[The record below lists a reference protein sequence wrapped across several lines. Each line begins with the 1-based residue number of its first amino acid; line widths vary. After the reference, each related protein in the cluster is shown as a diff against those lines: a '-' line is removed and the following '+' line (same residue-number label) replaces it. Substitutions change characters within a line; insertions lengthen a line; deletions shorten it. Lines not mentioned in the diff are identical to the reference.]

1 MNRYMPTILILVLVV
16 LTLGLIFLYRGE
28 VPSKP
33 ENVFV
38 EVEEGKV
45 QLKNGRGTVDLSAGE
60 RAAAEQ
66 GDVPVQIA
74 VQPSPTPTV
83 VPTPA
88 LPPEG
93 VLAVRLVDAL
103 GDSIPNGIIEIASRT
118 YESATSEF
126 LIRDVS
132 EGTYMIQAR
141 AEGYQSTTSTVQIPT
156 EDWQAIT
163 LEYLCSFEIFVH
175 SDLEQTLPVSGVELS
190 LVEGPKPPRPPK
202 SLLSVV
208 AEKNAL
214 DRGILGLR
222 PVGGKI
228 RIDSIEGMQP
238 NGSWVNDRFRDS
250 AAEQPRVEL
259 NDVVV
264 GMKTRS
270 KEVHSPLSRLR
281 QWDTIALASLGPDRP
296 MSIGD
301 LLFRRGTGTF
311 QCPIFGVEE
320 TPGLQTIRT
329 LVTDE
334 TGKCRFE
341 ALSPGLYF
349 VKGAKGISRTVVDPL
364 FPVDCRMNMRLYGE
378 VDNIV
383 SVSVEKKNFPN
394 MRWFYIPD
402 ADVRLEGIDRKI
414 LLSDNTGKGGRVL
427 RFQPV
432 PWGRYRITVTP
443 PESLQAEPPS
453 KEIEISVERPQTSL
467 TVDFQVNEGVKV
479 SGIVQREDTKET
491 LADFPVELKVNRS
504 PSTQGRATWQRYAL
518 VKTNAD
524 GEFQFEQVLP
534 MPGGYMIT
542 SPPAKEFPSMY
553 TDCGKGL
560 RFLDRDDPRAK
571 PDPHFLVTTSD
582 VTGIVYSVL
591 PAAITTLMG
600 TVTMPDGSP
609 VADAHLEIE
618 GLDEKIVQSG
628 SLTDTE
634 GRFAFSFLLPASDK
648 PVETALRATLKAKPI
663 RIVLSVSQGT
673 PDYVYEDAG
682 LAADG
687 SAPVSF
693 RIGDTIR
700 DIRIVLKEMEK
711 GHVLYGKI
719 LTEDGRAPEYPEAI
733 LLDVSQ
739 KQEKSIH
746 KESLVGPDQVGL
758 RAHVEPDGAY
768 RVEGLQPG
776 PFRLNIWPHNQSVTP
791 EKVTLPPPVSYQGME
806 VQLEMPPDVKETRYD
821 VVLEKESYFHGRV
834 LDENLE
840 PLSDETMSVS
850 AFSDDSSGARQDFG
864 TVNSSGYFLIYVKPG
879 QEYNLQVVD
888 RNTLAKYPPRFEKLT
903 PPIENLVLQ
912 VKLGEG
918 TK

>member
-281 QWDTIALASLGPDRP
+281 QWDTIALASLGPD
-296 MSIGD
+296 
-301 LLFRRGTGTF
+301 
-311 QCPIFGVEE
+311 
-320 TPGLQTIRT
+320 
-329 LVTDE
+329 
-334 TGKCRFE
+334 
-341 ALSPGLYF
+341 
-349 VKGAKGISRTVVDPL
+349 
-364 FPVDCRMNMRLYGE
+364 
-378 VDNIV
+378 
-383 SVSVEKKNFPN
+383 
-394 MRWFYIPD
+394 
-402 ADVRLEGIDRKI
+402 
-414 LLSDNTGKGGRVL
+414 
-427 RFQPV
+427 
-432 PWGRYRITVTP
+432 
-443 PESLQAEPPS
+443 
-453 KEIEISVERPQTSL
+453 
-467 TVDFQVNEGVKV
+467 
-479 SGIVQREDTKET
+479 
-491 LADFPVELKVNRS
+491 
-504 PSTQGRATWQRYAL
+504 
-518 VKTNAD
+518 
-524 GEFQFEQVLP
+524 
-534 MPGGYMIT
+534 
-542 SPPAKEFPSMY
+542 
-553 TDCGKGL
+553 
-560 RFLDRDDPRAK
+560 
-571 PDPHFLVTTSD
+571 
-582 VTGIVYSVL
+582 
-591 PAAITTLMG
+591 
-600 TVTMPDGSP
+600 
-609 VADAHLEIE
+609 
-618 GLDEKIVQSG
+618 
-628 SLTDTE
+628 
-634 GRFAFSFLLPASDK
+634 
-648 PVETALRATLKAKPI
+648 
-663 RIVLSVSQGT
+663 
-673 PDYVYEDAG
+673 
-682 LAADG
+682 
-687 SAPVSF
+687 
-693 RIGDTIR
+693 
-700 DIRIVLKEMEK
+700 
-711 GHVLYGKI
+711 
-719 LTEDGRAPEYPEAI
+719 
-733 LLDVSQ
+733 
-739 KQEKSIH
+739 
-746 KESLVGPDQVGL
+746 
-758 RAHVEPDGAY
+758 
-768 RVEGLQPG
+768 
-776 PFRLNIWPHNQSVTP
+776 
-791 EKVTLPPPVSYQGME
+791 
-806 VQLEMPPDVKETRYD
+806 
-821 VVLEKESYFHGRV
+821 
-834 LDENLE
+834 
-840 PLSDETMSVS
+840 
-850 AFSDDSSGARQDFG
+850 
-864 TVNSSGYFLIYVKPG
+864 
-879 QEYNLQVVD
+879 
-888 RNTLAKYPPRFEKLT
+888 
-903 PPIENLVLQ
+903 
-912 VKLGEG
+912 
-918 TK
+918 

>member
-394 MRWFYIPD
+394 MRW
-402 ADVRLEGIDRKI
+402 
-414 LLSDNTGKGGRVL
+414 
-427 RFQPV
+427 
-432 PWGRYRITVTP
+432 
-443 PESLQAEPPS
+443 
-453 KEIEISVERPQTSL
+453 
-467 TVDFQVNEGVKV
+467 
-479 SGIVQREDTKET
+479 
-491 LADFPVELKVNRS
+491 
-504 PSTQGRATWQRYAL
+504 
-518 VKTNAD
+518 
-524 GEFQFEQVLP
+524 
-534 MPGGYMIT
+534 
-542 SPPAKEFPSMY
+542 
-553 TDCGKGL
+553 
-560 RFLDRDDPRAK
+560 
-571 PDPHFLVTTSD
+571 
-582 VTGIVYSVL
+582 
-591 PAAITTLMG
+591 
-600 TVTMPDGSP
+600 
-609 VADAHLEIE
+609 
-618 GLDEKIVQSG
+618 
-628 SLTDTE
+628 
-634 GRFAFSFLLPASDK
+634 
-648 PVETALRATLKAKPI
+648 
-663 RIVLSVSQGT
+663 
-673 PDYVYEDAG
+673 
-682 LAADG
+682 
-687 SAPVSF
+687 
-693 RIGDTIR
+693 
-700 DIRIVLKEMEK
+700 
-711 GHVLYGKI
+711 
-719 LTEDGRAPEYPEAI
+719 
-733 LLDVSQ
+733 
-739 KQEKSIH
+739 
-746 KESLVGPDQVGL
+746 
-758 RAHVEPDGAY
+758 
-768 RVEGLQPG
+768 
-776 PFRLNIWPHNQSVTP
+776 
-791 EKVTLPPPVSYQGME
+791 
-806 VQLEMPPDVKETRYD
+806 
-821 VVLEKESYFHGRV
+821 
-834 LDENLE
+834 
-840 PLSDETMSVS
+840 
-850 AFSDDSSGARQDFG
+850 
-864 TVNSSGYFLIYVKPG
+864 
-879 QEYNLQVVD
+879 
-888 RNTLAKYPPRFEKLT
+888 
-903 PPIENLVLQ
+903 
-912 VKLGEG
+912 
-918 TK
+918 